1 MNKQGVSKVFSKK
14 KNKEVVPKVFSK
26 KKNMRFYIKNIFL
39 NKNQ

>member
-14 KNKEVVPKVFSK
+14 KNKKVVPKVFSK
-26 KKNMRFYIKNIFL
+26 KKNMRFYINNIFL

>member
-26 KKNMRFYIKNIFL
+26 KKNMRFYINNIFL